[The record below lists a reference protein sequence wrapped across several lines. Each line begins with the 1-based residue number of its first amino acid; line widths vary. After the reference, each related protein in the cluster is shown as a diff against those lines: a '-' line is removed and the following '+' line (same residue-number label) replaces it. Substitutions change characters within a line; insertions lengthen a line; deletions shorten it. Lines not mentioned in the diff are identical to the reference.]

1 MEILML
7 KRILFGGE
15 SSDSPLTNL
24 GLTLLRIFAG
34 IGLMTHG
41 VTKIPPSEKFLES
54 VTGMGFPMPQAF
66 AWAAGLSEFAG
77 GALLILGLFTR
88 PVSFLIAFTMATA
101 LIGQHRNDPFAT
113 QEKAFLYLFIALA
126 FLFMGANFWSV
137 DGILRKN
144 RSL

>member
-1 MEILML
+1 ML
-7 KRILFGGE
+7 KQLLFGGE
-15 SSDSPLTNL
+15 TSASPLTNL

-41 VTKIPPSEKFLES
+41 VGKIQPKPEFIES
-54 VTGMGFPMPQAF
+54 VAGMGFPMPVFF
-66 AWAAGLSEFAG
+66 AWAAGLAEFAG

-88 PVSFLIAFTMATA
+88 PVSFLIAFTMGTA
-101 LIGQHRNDPFAT
+101 LLGRHLNDPFAT
-113 QEKAFLYLFIALA
+113 QEKAFLYFFIALA

-137 DGILRKN
+137 DGILRRN

>member
-1 MEILML
+1 ML
-7 KRILFGGE
+7 KRLLFGGE
-15 SSDSPLTNL
+15 ASSSPLTNL

-41 VTKIPPSEKFLES
+41 ITKIPPSEQFLGT
-54 VTGMGFPMPQAF
+54 VTNLGFPMPEVF
-66 AWAAGLSEFAG
+66 AWAAGLSEFVG

-126 FLFMGANFWSV
+126 FLLMGANSWSV
-137 DGILRKN
+137 DGILRRKQ
-144 RSL
+144 SL

>member
-1 MEILML
+1 ML

-15 SSDSPLTNL
+15 SSTSPLTNL

-34 IGLMTHG
+34 FGLMTHG
-41 VTKIPPSEKFLES
+41 AGKVPPQPRFVEG
-54 VTGMGFPMPQAF
+54 VAAMGFPMPELF
-66 AWAAGLSEFAG
+66 AWAAGLSEFVG

-88 PVSFLIAFTMATA
+88 PVSFFIAFTMATA
-101 LIGQHRNDPFAT
+101 LIGRHLNDPFDA
-113 QEKAFLYLFIALA
+113 QEKAFLYFFIALA

-137 DGILRKN
+137 DGILRRN

>member
-1 MEILML
+1 ML

-15 SSDSPLTNL
+15 ASSSPLTNL

-41 VTKIPPSEKFLES
+41 IAKIPPSEKFVES
-54 VTGMGFPMPQAF
+54 VTGFGFPMPHYF
-66 AWAAGLSEFAG
+66 AWAAGLTEFAG

-88 PVSFLIAFTMATA
+88 PVCFLIAFTMATA
-101 LIGQHRNDPFAT
+101 LIGQHRNDPFAM

-126 FLFMGANFWSV
+126 FLLMGANLWSV
-137 DGILRKN
+137 DGVLRRN